1 MTGEAAAFSWGR
13 VWRAAYLP
21 IMLTGAA
28 VGAATPVAA
37 LRASELGAD
46 LRTAALIVALVG
58 VGQLLGAVP
67 SGALV
72 ARIGERATLVRA
84 GALDA
89 AALLVVVLA
98 QDRWVLAAALLAS
111 GLASSAFFVARQGF
125 MIDVLPPERLARGMS
140 LLGGSMRVGFLLG
153 PLVGAIAAHLWGT
166 RGALAAAFVFSLGS
180 VVLIAT
186 GPSLG
191 RHDRGSGGPT
201 PIGAVLRRH
210 ARTFLTVGTVALVIA
225 GLRQSRSVLLPLW
238 ATFIGLDGARTS
250 LAFVLAGIVEV
261 AVVYPAGWLMDHRG
275 RTVVAGALVAMV
287 STALVLL
294 PAVGGF
300 TGFALVAS
308 LVGIGNGFGS
318 GILMTLG
325 ADAAPAADRAQFL
338 GGWRLCGEAGNAAAP
353 LVVTAVT
360 AVASLSAAAWVLGGI
375 GLVSL
380 PWVVGVTRRLD
391 ARRHRAGAG

>member
-125 MIDVLPPERLARGMS
+125 MIDVLPPERLALKMIDDMDSAPRARWKLDEATS
-140 LLGGSMRVGFLLG
+140 T
-153 PLVGAIAAHLWGT
+153 PLKFANT
-166 RGALAAAFVFSLGS
+166 RA
-180 VVLIAT
+180 
-186 GPSLG
+186 
-191 RHDRGSGGPT
+191 RH
-201 PIGAVLRRH
+201 
-210 ARTFLTVGTVALVIA
+210 
-225 GLRQSRSVLLPLW
+225 
-238 ATFIGLDGARTS
+238 
-250 LAFVLAGIVEV
+250 
-261 AVVYPAGWLMDHRG
+261 
-275 RTVVAGALVAMV
+275 
-287 STALVLL
+287 
-294 PAVGGF
+294 
-300 TGFALVAS
+300 
-308 LVGIGNGFGS
+308 
-318 GILMTLG
+318 
-325 ADAAPAADRAQFL
+325 
-338 GGWRLCGEAGNAAAP
+338 
-353 LVVTAVT
+353 
-360 AVASLSAAAWVLGGI
+360 
-375 GLVSL
+375 
-380 PWVVGVTRRLD
+380 
-391 ARRHRAGAG
+391 